1 MEGLSYWIFLA
12 AMYLLSAF
20 MKKRQQQV
28 RSSSKENKS
37 KVFQN
42 KFFEDLFQDLKE
54 VGVEPEDPILEQFED
69 SSLDK
74 IVVEEEKNILDEELI
89 SIPEKETSTNLESFS
104 KPDNLV
110 SPKESLVLTK
120 KSKKKL
126 VFSKL
131 FNNIDDLK
139 QGIIMKE
146 ILDKPRAIR
155 RNIF

>member
-28 RSSSKENKS
+28 TSSSKENKS

-54 VGVEPEDPILEQFED
+54 VGVEPEDPILEQFEA
-69 SSLDK
+69 SSPDK
-74 IVVEEEKNILDEELI
+74 IVIDEEKNILDEEFI

-104 KPDNLV
+104 EPDNLV

-146 ILDKPRAIR
+146 ILDKPRAMR

>member
-28 RSSSKENKS
+28 TSSSKENKS

-69 SSLDK
+69 SSPDK

-110 SPKESLVLTK
+110 SPK

>member
-28 RSSSKENKS
+28 TSSSKENKS

-110 SPKESLVLTK
+110 SPK

-146 ILDKPRAIR
+146 ILDKPRAMR

>member
-28 RSSSKENKS
+28 TSSSKENKS

-69 SSLDK
+69 SSPDK
-74 IVVEEEKNILDEELI
+74 IVVEEEKNILDEEFI
-89 SIPEKETSTNLESFS
+89 SIPGKEPSDNLESFS

-110 SPKESLVLTK
+110 SPKE
-120 KSKKKL
+120 SKKKL

-155 RNIF
+155 KNIF

>member
-54 VGVEPEDPILEQFED
+54 VGVEPEDSILEQFED
-69 SSLDK
+69 SSPDK

-110 SPKESLVLTK
+110 SPK

>member
-28 RSSSKENKS
+28 TSSSKKNKS

-69 SSLDK
+69 SSPDK
-74 IVVEEEKNILDEELI
+74 IVVEEEKNILDEEFI
-89 SIPEKETSTNLESFS
+89 SIPGKEPSDNLESFS

-110 SPKESLVLTK
+110 SPKESLLLTK
-120 KSKKKL
+120 ESKKKL

-155 RNIF
+155 KNIF

>member
-54 VGVEPEDPILEQFED
+54 VGVEPEDSILEQFED
-69 SSLDK
+69 SSPDK

-110 SPKESLVLTK
+110 SPK

-146 ILDKPRAIR
+146 ILDKPRAMR

>member
-54 VGVEPEDPILEQFED
+54 VGVEPEDPILEQFEA
-69 SSLDK
+69 SSPDK
-74 IVVEEEKNILDEELI
+74 IVIDEEKNILDEEFI
-89 SIPEKETSTNLESFS
+89 PIPEKETSTNLESFS
-104 KPDNLV
+104 KSDNLV
-110 SPKESLVLTK
+110 SPKRSLVLTK
-120 KSKKKL
+120 ESKKKL

>member
-54 VGVEPEDPILEQFED
+54 VGVEPEDPILEQFEA
-69 SSLDK
+69 SSPDK
-74 IVVEEEKNILDEELI
+74 IVVDEEKNILDEEFI

-110 SPKESLVLTK
+110 SPK

>member
-69 SSLDK
+69 SSPDK
-74 IVVEEEKNILDEELI
+74 IVVEEELI

-110 SPKESLVLTK
+110 SPKESLVLTE